1 MAKNIALDDD
11 QTALHQEV
19 LDNLIDAR
27 GKLLLIDPNSLDDDQ
42 EFEWHQQLSKVG
54 DAILAAE
61 GAILTSV
68 SSAYAKKLPALKES
82 TDKLE
87 RDLHKLKAANDVIN
101 TIGAA
106 LGTIANIAT
115 LLA

>member
-1 MAKNIALDDD
+1 MAKNVALNQD
-11 QTALHQEV
+11 QQKANEAV
-19 LDNLIDAR
+19 LDNLFDAK
-27 GKLLLIDPNSLDDDQ
+27 GKLMLIDPKSLTFSQ
-42 EFEWHQQLSKVG
+42 QVEWHRQLAAIG

-61 GAILTSV
+61 DADLTSI
-68 SSAYAKKLPALKES
+68 SADYAKQLPALKDS

-87 RDLHKLKAANDVIN
+87 RDLHKLKEANDVIN

-106 LGTIANIAT
+106 LGTIASIAT